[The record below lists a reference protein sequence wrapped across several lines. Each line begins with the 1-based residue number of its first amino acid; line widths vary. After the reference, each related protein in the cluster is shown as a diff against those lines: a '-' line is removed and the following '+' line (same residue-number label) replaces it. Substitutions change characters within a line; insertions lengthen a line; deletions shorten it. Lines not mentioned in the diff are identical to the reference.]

1 MTSSNRT
8 LIALH
13 GLLSEI
19 SAAPQAEQE
28 ECDLVITD
36 YSEISKLR
44 LQPQGVQSERC
55 VEAARA
61 RDTKVLE
68 RYARHSQYGN
78 VKDWSR
84 DILDEIARS
93 RGMKAWAV

>member
-1 MTSSNRT
+1 MESNRT
-8 LIALH
+8 LVALH

-19 SAAPQAEQE
+19 SAAPQAEQA
-28 ECDLVITD
+28 ECDKLLLD

-44 LQPQGVQSERC
+44 LLSIGMQSEKA

-68 RYARHSQYGN
+68 MLARNSQHGSTRDWC
-78 VKDWSR
+78 KDV
-84 DILDEIARS
+84 LDEIARS
-93 RGMKAWAV
+93 RGMKAWTA